1 MTRFSP
7 VFVRQLAPWCVALL
21 LVLTGCSED
30 GAASVTASG
39 GGFQLPSSKDAVVA
53 ANDATSGGGGE
64 EDIAGQSE
72 DVEQPGEDVE
82 NPNAEDAATPED
94 VEQPGD
100 DSEQP
105 GEDAEQPGEDAEQP
119 GEDAEQP
126 GEDAEQPACT
136 DEDGDGYGNGCQLGE
151 DCDDMNPNFS
161 VSCPNCTIPGT
172 PGCACKA
179 GAKPVACYS
188 GDPATMGK
196 GICVKGSHQ
205 CSGGYWTEC
214 KGDVLP
220 QPEIC
225 DNKDNDC
232 DGETD
237 ESVKSTCGTC
247 DLTCNQQTIG
257 SGGSVGWNLNSENAT
272 GLGLDPQGNVTLDM
286 SQISLNLKFI
296 WIANSP
302 NNTVSKVD
310 CKTVTEVGRY
320 QVCSDPSR
328 TSVDLEGNVWVGCRG
343 DGSVAKII
351 AEKKNCVDKNGNG
364 IIETST
370 GPAPIGNDECVKF
383 IVNPGKGSYA
393 RGAAVDKENHV
404 WIGYWNQKTMVR
416 LNANTGATMTEIPL
430 GVSPYGLV
438 IDQKGMIWAQG
449 EFNTLVMIDP
459 LTQVVTKNNTL
470 PQLKFPA
477 GAYGLNVDKYGRLWV
492 ASGNKASVYDP
503 KTLQWKVVN
512 MNWGG
517 GRGVATANDGYTYVA
532 VDGSGGAVK
541 INGNVDPPQVEG
553 FIKGAGSPVGAA
565 IDYDGFVWVVN
576 QGGSSATKLDPTTMA
591 AVGTVGVGSS
601 PYTYSDMTGY
611 TLNYF
616 TAPKGQYSTVFFG
629 GIAPNPV
636 TTNQPKQVWQ
646 SISAEA
652 DLPPG
657 TALRFRL
664 RAGNSKAELEAAKW
678 SEPIDFPPEVF
689 PYDLTKANII
699 GNLLQVEVQL
709 TTKDKKFA
717 PVLKSISAK
726 SKLI

>member
-1 MTRFSP
+1 MLKKIVPILFLLSCSQETA
-7 VFVRQLAPWCVALL
+7 AP
-21 LVLTGCSED
+21 TIQ
-30 GAASVTASG
+30 
-39 GGFQLPSSKDAVVA
+39 GGFGFDIQQDSTIIVKDTEQPDVIESDTEPVEDTQVEDAENDLENTEIIEVEEDAV
-53 ANDATSGGGGE
+53 
-64 EDIAGQSE
+64 E
-72 DVEQPGEDVE
+72 DVEQPVQPVEDTE
-82 NPNAEDAATPED
+82 E
-94 VEQPGD
+94 
-100 DSEQP
+100 SE
-105 GEDAEQPGEDAEQP
+105 
-119 GEDAEQP
+119 
-126 GEDAEQPACT
+126 CI
-136 DEDGDGYGNGCQLGE
+136 DEDGDGFGE
-151 DCDDMNPNFS
+151 NCNFGIDCDDFNPNFGD
-161 VSCPNCTIPGT
+161 VCPDCSKAGTI
-172 PGCACKA
+172 GCACS
-179 GAKPVACYS
+179 GKPLSCYEY
-188 GDPATMGK
+188 DPATAGK
-196 GICVKGSHQ
+196 GLCKKGQ
-205 CSGGYWTEC
+205 QLCTDGFWKACSGSIGP
-214 KGDVLP
+214 V
-220 QPEIC
+220 PELC
-225 DNKDNDC
+225 DFKDNDC

-237 ESVKSTCGTC
+237 EGVKSTCGNC

-257 SGGSVGWNLNSENAT
+257 SGGKGWNLNSENAT
-272 GLGLDPQGNVTLDM
+272 GLGLDPQGNVTLDL
-286 SQISLNLKFI
+286 SAISLNLKFI

-310 CKTVTEVGRY
+310 CKTITEVGRF

-328 TSVDLEGNVWVGCRG
+328 TSVDLEGNVWVACRG
-343 DGSVAKII
+343 DGAVTKII
-351 AEKKNCVDKNGNG
+351 ADKTKCADKNGNG

-370 GPAPIGNDECVKF
+370 NSQPIGNDECIKF

-477 GAYGLNVDKYGRLWV
+477 SAYGLNVDKYGRLWV

-517 GRGVATANDGYTYVA
+517 GRGVATSNDGYTYVA

-576 QGGSSATKLDPTTMA
+576 QGGSSATKMDPNTMS
-591 AVGTVGVGSS
+591 AVGTVSVGSS

-629 GIAPNPV
+629 SVSSNPV
-636 TTNQPKQVWQ
+636 TTSTMKQVWQ

-652 DLPPG
+652 DLPEG

-664 RAGNSKAELEAAKW
+664 RAGNTKVELENAKW

-699 GNLLQVEVQL
+699 GNMLQVEIQL
-709 TTKDKKFA
+709 TTKDKKVA
-717 PVLKSISAK
+717 PTLKSITAK

>member
-1 MTRFSP
+1 LCKKGQ
-7 VFVRQLAPWCVALL
+7 QL
-21 LVLTGCSED
+21 
-30 GAASVTASG
+30 
-39 GGFQLPSSKDAVVA
+39 
-53 ANDATSGGGGE
+53 
-64 EDIAGQSE
+64 
-72 DVEQPGEDVE
+72 
-82 NPNAEDAATPED
+82 
-94 VEQPGD
+94 
-100 DSEQP
+100 
-105 GEDAEQPGEDAEQP
+105 
-119 GEDAEQP
+119 
-126 GEDAEQPACT
+126 CT
-136 DEDGDGYGNGCQLGE
+136 DG
-151 DCDDMNPNFS
+151 FW
-161 VSCPNCTIPGT
+161 
-172 PGCACKA
+172 KA
-179 GAKPVACYS
+179 
-188 GDPATMGK
+188 
-196 GICVKGSHQ
+196 
-205 CSGGYWTEC
+205 CSGSIG
-214 KGDVLP
+214 P
-220 QPEIC
+220 APELC
-225 DNKDNDC
+225 DFKDNDC

-237 ESVKSTCGTC
+237 EGVKSTCGNC

-257 SGGSVGWNLNSENAT
+257 SGGKGWNLNSENAT
-272 GLGLDPQGNVTLDM
+272 GLGLDPQGNVTLDL
-286 SQISLNLKFI
+286 SAISLNLKFI

-310 CKTVTEVGRY
+310 CKTITEVGRF

-328 TSVDLEGNVWVGCRG
+328 TSVDLEGNVWVACRG
-343 DGSVAKII
+343 DGAVTKII
-351 AEKKNCVDKNGNG
+351 ADKTKCADKNGNG

-370 GPAPIGNDECVKF
+370 SSQPIGNDECIKF

-477 GAYGLNVDKYGRLWV
+477 SAYGLNVDKYGRLWV

-517 GRGVATANDGYTYVA
+517 GRGVATSNDGYTYVA

-576 QGGSSATKLDPTTMA
+576 QGGSSATKMDPNTMS
-591 AVGTVGVGSS
+591 AVGTVSVGSS

-629 GIAPNPV
+629 SVSSNPI
-636 TTNQPKQVWQ
+636 TTSTMKQVWQ

-652 DLPPG
+652 DLPEG

-664 RAGNSKAELEAAKW
+664 RAGNTKVELENAKW

-699 GNLLQVEVQL
+699 GNMLQVEIQL
-709 TTKDKKFA
+709 TTKDKKVA
-717 PVLKSISAK
+717 PTLKSITAK